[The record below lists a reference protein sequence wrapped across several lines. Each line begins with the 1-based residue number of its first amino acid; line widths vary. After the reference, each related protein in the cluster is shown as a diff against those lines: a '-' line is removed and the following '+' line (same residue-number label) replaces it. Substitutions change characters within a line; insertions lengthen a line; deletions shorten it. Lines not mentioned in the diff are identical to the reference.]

1 MEMKEEEN
9 MNFNNPK
16 TKRMIAGII
25 AGLLVL
31 TMLVPLVVS
40 AL

>member
-1 MEMKEEEN
+1 

-16 TKRMIAGII
+16 TKRIVAGVISAFLI
-25 AGLLVL
+25 LC
-31 TMLVPLVVS
+31 MLVPLLAY

>member
-1 MEMKEEEN
+1 M

-25 AGLLVL
+25 AALLIV
-31 TMLVPLVVS
+31 TMVVPLVAS

>member
-1 MEMKEEEN
+1 

-16 TKRMIAGII
+16 TKRIVAGVIAS
-25 AGLLVL
+25 LLVIA
-31 TMLVPLVVS
+31 MLLPMVAS

>member
-1 MEMKEEEN
+1 

-25 AGLLVL
+25 AGLLVIA
-31 TMLVPLVVS
+31 MLVPLVAS

>member
-1 MEMKEEEN
+1 M

-16 TKRMIAGII
+16 TKRMVAGII
-25 AGLLVL
+25 AALLVIA
-31 TMLVPLVVS
+31 MLLPLVAS

>member
-1 MEMKEEEN
+1 M
-9 MNFNNPK
+9 MNFHNPK

-25 AGLLVL
+25 AMLLII
-31 TMLVPLVVS
+31 TMLLPLVAS

>member
-1 MEMKEEEN
+1 M

-16 TKRMIAGII
+16 TKRIVAGVISAI
-25 AGLLVL
+25 LILC
-31 TMLVPLVVS
+31 MLVPLLAS

>member
-1 MEMKEEEN
+1 M

-25 AGLLVL
+25 AALLVI
-31 TMLVPLVVS
+31 TMLVPLVAS

>member
-1 MEMKEEEN
+1 

-31 TMLVPLVVS
+31 TMIVPLVAS

>member
-1 MEMKEEEN
+1 

-16 TKRMIAGII
+16 TKRII
-25 AGLLVL
+25 AGVIATFLVI
-31 TMLVPLVVS
+31 TMLLPLVAS

>member
-1 MEMKEEEN
+1 M

-16 TKRMIAGII
+16 TKRII
-25 AGLLVL
+25 AGVIAAILIVCMLL
-31 TMLVPLVVS
+31 PLVAS

>member
-1 MEMKEEEN
+1 

-16 TKRMIAGII
+16 TKRVIAGVI
-25 AGLLVL
+25 AALLVVA
-31 TMLVPLVVS
+31 MLLPMVAS

>member
-1 MEMKEEEN
+1 

-16 TKRMIAGII
+16 TKRIVAGVIS
-25 AGLLVL
+25 ALLIL
-31 TMLVPLVVS
+31 CMLVPLVAS

>member
-1 MEMKEEEN
+1 M

-16 TKRMIAGII
+16 PKRIVAGVISAI
-25 AGLLVL
+25 LILC
-31 TMLVPLVVS
+31 MLVPLLAS

>member
-1 MEMKEEEN
+1 M

-16 TKRMIAGII
+16 TKRMIAGVI
-25 AGLLVL
+25 AAILILC
-31 TMLVPLVVS
+31 MLVPLVAS

>member
-1 MEMKEEEN
+1 M

-16 TKRMIAGII
+16 TKRII
-25 AGLLVL
+25 AGVISALLIL
-31 TMLVPLVVS
+31 CMLVPLLAS

>member
-1 MEMKEEEN
+1 M
-9 MNFNNPK
+9 MNLHNPK

-25 AGLLVL
+25 AALLVIA
-31 TMLVPLVVS
+31 MLLPLVAS